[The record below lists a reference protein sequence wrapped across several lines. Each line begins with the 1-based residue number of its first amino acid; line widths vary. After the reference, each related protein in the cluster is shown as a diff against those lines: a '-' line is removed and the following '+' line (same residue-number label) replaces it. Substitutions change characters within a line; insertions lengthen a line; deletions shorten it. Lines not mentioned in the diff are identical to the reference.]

1 MARRPARC
9 YRYCKNKPYP
19 KSRYNRG
26 VPDPKIKIFDLGRKK
41 AGVDEFPLCVHL
53 VSNEYEQLSSE
64 ALEAGRICANKYLS
78 KIGGKDAFHMRVRC
92 HPYHVIRINKML
104 SCAGADRL
112 QTGMRGAFGKPNG
125 TVARVNIGQIIMSVR
140 SKDTN
145 KATVIEALRRSQ
157 YKFPG
162 RQKIVVSKKW
172 GFTSLDRD
180 EYVRRR
186 QMGEVKGDGAYVK
199 FLRRGGPLETLK
211 QFPDFVF
218 AEA

>member
-1 MARRPARC
+1 MLFESTVC
-9 YRYCKNKPYP
+9 HSTMYLT
-19 KSRYNRG
+19 G
-26 VPDPKIKIFDLGRKK
+26 V
-41 AGVDEFPLCVHL
+41 E
-53 VSNEYEQLSSE
+53 
-64 ALEAGRICANKYLS
+64 
-78 KIGGKDAFHMRVRC
+78 
-92 HPYHVIRINKML
+92 ML

-162 RQKIVVSKKW
+162 RQKIIVSKKW
-172 GFTSLDRD
+172 GFTNLDRD

-199 FLRRGGPLETLK
+199 FLRRGGPLDTLK
-211 QFPDFVF
+211 EFPDFVF
-218 AEA
+218 SEA

>member
-1 MARRPARC
+1 M
-9 YRYCKNKPYP
+9 
-19 KSRYNRG
+19 
-26 VPDPKIKIFDLGRKK
+26 
-41 AGVDEFPLCVHL
+41 DEFPLCVHL

-92 HPYHVIRINKML
+92 HPYHVIRINSIHPLFVFNTNSLEML

-112 QTGMRGAFGKPNG
+112 QTGMRGAFGKVSQFLYICTYRQPNG

-140 SKDTN
+140 SKDSN

-199 FLRRGGPLETLK
+199 FLRRGGPLDTLK

>member
-1 MARRPARC
+1 
-9 YRYCKNKPYP
+9 
-19 KSRYNRG
+19 
-26 VPDPKIKIFDLGRKK
+26 
-41 AGVDEFPLCVHL
+41 
-53 VSNEYEQLSSE
+53 
-64 ALEAGRICANKYLS
+64 
-78 KIGGKDAFHMRVRC
+78 
-92 HPYHVIRINKML
+92 ML

-112 QTGMRGAFGKPNG
+112 QTGMRGAFGKVSSLSLMVLTYQPNG
-125 TVARVNIGQIIMSVR
+125 TVARVNIGQIIISVR

-199 FLRRGGPLETLK
+199 FLRRGGPLDTLK